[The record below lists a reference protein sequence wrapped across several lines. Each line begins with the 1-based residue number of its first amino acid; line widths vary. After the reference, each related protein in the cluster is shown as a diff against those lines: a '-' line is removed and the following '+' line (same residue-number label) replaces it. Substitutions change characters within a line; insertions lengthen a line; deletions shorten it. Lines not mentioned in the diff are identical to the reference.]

1 MSARTVGLTSK
12 IAAAANRAPA
22 AERERV
28 LANPGF
34 GRVFSEHMAIASWN
48 RGRGWHDATVRP
60 YGPIPM
66 DPGTSVLHYAQAGFE
81 GLNAHRQ
88 HDGAI
93 ASLRPR
99 ANADPFRRSA
109 PKLPPSDLPPATLRQ
124 AIGL

>member
-34 GRVFSEHMAIASWN
+34 GKVFSEHMAIASWN

-66 DPGTSVLHYAQAGFE
+66 DPGTSVLHYAQAVFE
-81 GLNAHRQ
+81 RLKAYRQ
-88 HDGAI
+88 QDGRI
-93 ASLRPR
+93 ATFRPE
-99 ANADPFRRSA
+99 ANARPFPPSA
-109 PKLPPSDLPPATLRQ
+109 PTPPLACLPDCAL
-124 AIGL
+124 